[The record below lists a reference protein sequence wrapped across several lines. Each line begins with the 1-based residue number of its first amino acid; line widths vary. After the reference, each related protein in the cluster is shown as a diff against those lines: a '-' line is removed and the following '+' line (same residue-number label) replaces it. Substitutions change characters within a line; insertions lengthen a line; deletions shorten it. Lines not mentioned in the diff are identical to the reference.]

1 MKIREDLN
9 ISEPPYYCGDIKDIR
24 DAANCI
30 IGTNHSVIL
39 NYILLFAY
47 SGDQGGIRS
56 VIITT
61 SNRPGKL
68 SISIIYDNY
77 SMIYQSMD
85 SQWLISF
92 IESLTDKKLLVLRN
106 GLLEKF
112 IEPIKI

>member
-1 MKIREDLN
+1 MKIRENLS
-9 ISEPPYYCGDIKDIR
+9 IHEPPYYCGGIKDIH

-47 SGDQGGIRS
+47 SGDSGGIKS

-61 SNRPGKL
+61 SNRLGKL
-68 SISIIYDNY
+68 SISIMYDNY

-85 SQWLISF
+85 GTWLISF
-92 IESLTDKKLLVLRN
+92 IESITDKKLSQLKD
-106 GLLEKF
+106 GLIEKF
-112 IEPIKI
+112 IETK